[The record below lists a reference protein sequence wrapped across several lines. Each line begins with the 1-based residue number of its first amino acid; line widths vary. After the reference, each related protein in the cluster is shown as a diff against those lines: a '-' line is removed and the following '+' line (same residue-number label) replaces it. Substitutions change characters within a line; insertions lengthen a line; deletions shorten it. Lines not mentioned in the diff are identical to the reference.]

1 MEGRKTGM
9 EEDFDF
15 RPDTTTWGH
24 SRQMGGYDL
33 SSQTPAFF
41 SWHLAYFTRLKI
53 PEGVSDLEKKA
64 CNCLQCFQ
72 GHCMTGYSLALFR
85 SFVRSPIINWHF

>member
-1 MEGRKTGM
+1 MEGRKTWM

-24 SRQMGGYDL
+24 SRQMGGHDL

-53 PEGVSDLEKKA
+53 PEGVSDLEKR
-64 CNCLQCFQ
+64 
-72 GHCMTGYSLALFR
+72 LATAYNAFR
-85 SFVRSPIINWHF
+85 GTV

>member
-24 SRQMGGYDL
+24 SRQMGGHDL

-53 PEGVSDLEKKA
+53 PEGVSDLEKKG
-64 CNCLQCFQ
+64 LQLLTMLS
-72 GHCMTGYSLALFR
+72 GALYDRLLVGALSL
-85 SFVRSPIINWHF
+85 VRSPIINWHF